1 MRGGLVAEVIR
12 LGLRRVMSAPRLSL
26 VLLTG
31 SLLAVGLAASAPIF
45 IEAVR
50 DLGLR
55 QLLRDADPAEM
66 DLRFIQSGLA
76 ATEQSVGEVQ
86 NALAG
91 EAIEASGSLLVG
103 QTTALRTGGY
113 IVRPAAQT
121 LEESDRLHGAFASQ
135 TDLESAPSSP
145 PAGCPSPT
153 APTA

>member
-1 MRGGLVAEVIR
+1 MVSSPKS
-12 LGLRRVMSAPRLSL
+12 SAWACAASCPRPGSPL

-86 NALAG
+86 NALA
-91 EAIEASGSLLVG
+91 V
-103 QTTALRTGGY
+103 
-113 IVRPAAQT
+113 
-121 LEESDRLHGAFASQ
+121 
-135 TDLESAPSSP
+135 
-145 PAGCPSPT
+145 
-153 APTA
+153 